1 MFEEEKTFS
10 DKRPLSKKSLET
22 TLFWL
27 GLALYLLTRFI
38 ALDKFPIYFFSDEA
52 IQTMTARDLVSR
64 GLRDLDG
71 SLFPVY
77 FENGGQYNLS
87 LSVWLQVLITGLP
100 NSIWLTRGLSALV
113 SLLFPLAGGFYLRD
127 HLKARFWWLTPY
139 LVSVIP
145 TWFLHSRTAF
155 ETVLG
160 ASLYCL
166 FLFLYANYRLKDRR
180 WLIPALAAGAL
191 AFYSYSPLQLVVVLS
206 GVVFLLADWRY
217 HFAEPKS
224 WQRGLAA
231 LVLLAAPYLVFRLTH
246 AEALGQHLRIVHSY
260 WVSGISLSEKIT
272 QFLWRWLKGIN
283 PLYWYFPN
291 NQDLIRHLMKGYG
304 HLPWLFLPFTLLG
317 LWRCLCQKREPANR
331 VLLIA
336 LLVAPSG
343 AALVDVAITRLLVMV
358 VPLALLTALGVNETL
373 VWRSAKMKA
382 QSLPSLGLALALTA
396 AAGWMTRDA
405 IVNGPTWYSDYSLY
419 GMQWGGQQLS
429 AKILEFKQA
438 QPQAQLT
445 LSPTWANNTDV
456 IMRYFLGDPLPVTMG
471 TLEEHDNYYIPFK
484 DGEVF
489 ILPPEEY
496 AALKENPKFAD
507 IEVLDVLPYPNG
519 DPGFYFVSLDYS
531 EGAEAIFAA
540 ELAERRLPQ
549 SGQVEILGQAVELT
563 YPKLD
568 IGQIMDA
575 FDGDRATLIR
585 TFEANPLNL
594 TLVFSEP
601 VEMQAITVWL
611 GNVRSAVSVELIDD
625 QGLHHRFDGF
635 DAGMVA
641 IHPIQLDFGENLSV
655 SSLNLSVK
663 SLDERE
669 PVHVHLWDVEFE

>member
-1 MFEEEKTFS
+1 MLEKEKAYS
-10 DKRPLSKKSLET
+10 NKRVSLPT
-22 TLFWL
+22 ILFFL

-64 GLRDLDG
+64 GLRDVDG

-87 LSVWLQVLITGLP
+87 LSVWLQVLITWLP
-100 NSIWLTRGLSALV
+100 NSIWLTRGLAALL
-113 SLLFPLAGGFYLRD
+113 SLLFPLFGGLYLRD
-127 HLKARFWWLTPY
+127 HLKAKYWWLTPY
-139 LVSVIP
+139 LVSAIP
-145 TWFLHSRTAF
+145 AWFLHSRTAF
-155 ETVLG
+155 ETALG

-180 WLIPALAAGAL
+180 WLIPALIAGAL
-191 AFYSYSPLQLVVVLS
+191 TFYSYSPLQLVVVLS
-206 GVVFLLADWRY
+206 GFIFLLADWRY

-231 LVLLAAPYLVFRLTH
+231 LLLLAAPYVLFRLTH
-246 AEALGQHLRIVHSY
+246 AEAFGQHLRIVHSY
-260 WVSGISLSEKIT
+260 WVSAISFLEKLEL
-272 QFLWRWLKGIN
+272 FFWRWLKGFN

-291 NQDLIRHLMKGYG
+291 DHDLIRHLMKGYG

-317 LWRCLCQKREPANR
+317 LWRCLRQWRQPARR

-343 AALVDVAITRLLVMV
+343 AALVDATITRLLVMV
-358 VPLALLTALGVNETL
+358 VPLALMTAIGVNDALLWLSEKL
-373 VWRSAKMKA
+373 KEQR
-382 QSLPSLGLALALTA
+382 LPAIVTALALAV
-396 AAGWMTRDA
+396 AAGWMTLDA
-405 IVNGPTWYSDYSLY
+405 TRNGPTWYSDYSLY

-429 AKILEFKQA
+429 AKTLEFKQTH
-438 QPQAQLT
+438 PQAQLT

-471 TLEEHDNYYIPFK
+471 TLDAHNTTHLPFG
-484 DGEVF
+484 DEEVF

-507 IEVLDVLPYPNG
+507 ITVLDLLAYPDG
-519 DPGFYFVSLDYS
+519 KPGFYFVSLDYA
-531 EGAEAIFAA
+531 EGAQAVFDA
-540 ELAERRLPQ
+540 ELAERRQPRLE
-549 SGQVEILGQAVELT
+549 QVELLGQTVEVT
-563 YPKLD
+563 YPLLD
-568 IGQIMDA
+568 IGEIQDA
-575 FDGDRATLIR
+575 FDDDRATLIR

-594 TLVFSEP
+594 TLTFSKP
-601 VEMQAITVWL
+601 VVLQTLTVWL
-611 GNVRSAVSVELIDD
+611 GNVRSAIRVELIDD
-625 QGLHHRFDGF
+625 QSLPHSFESF
-635 DAGMVA
+635 DAGTEA
-641 IHPIQLDFGENLSV
+641 IHPIKVDFGEKLTV
-655 SSLNLSVK
+655 KSLNLNLE

-669 PVHVHLWDVEFE
+669 PVHVHLWDVTFE